1 MNLAAALSELHR
13 LHRQLADVRDRIAR
27 GPKQIQA
34 AEAGYKKFE
43 TDLARAKDTYKQAKL
58 SADDK
63 QLQLKSREAKLLE
76 LRGKLN
82 QAETNQVYQTLKD
95 QIAADLQ
102 ANSVLAD
109 EILEALENLDLYQA
123 NIGEANANLLKAKE
137 ELEKTRRRV
146 AEQQQQLEGELSRVL
161 AELQQVED
169 QLPEDFRKD
178 YQRIAKAKGEDALAP
193 LEGESCGGC
202 YQMLSPQTISQLH
215 MGRPIFC
222 SSCGRLLYL
231 PTENGQ

>member
-1 MNLAAALSELHR
+1 MNLAATLRDLHH
-13 LHRQLADVRDRIAR
+13 LHKQLADVRDRIAR
-27 GPKQIQA
+27 GPRQVQA

-43 TDLARAKDTYKQAKL
+43 ADLAKAKETYKQAKL
-58 SADDK
+58 ASDDK

-82 QAETNQVYQTLKD
+82 QAESNQVYQTLKD

-109 EILEALENLDLYQA
+109 EILEALEKLDQYQA
-123 NIGEANANLLKAKE
+123 DIGEATTNVAKAKD
-137 ELEKTRRRV
+137 ELEKTRARI
-146 AEQQQQLEGELSRVL
+146 ADKQHELEGELSCVL
-161 AELQQVED
+161 SELQKVED
-169 QLPEDFRKD
+169 RLPEDFRKD

-193 LEGESCGGC
+193 VEGESCGGC
-202 YQMLSPQTISQLH
+202 YQMLSPQTINQLH
-215 MGRPIFC
+215 MGRPLFC

-231 PTENGQ
+231 ADEAGS